1 MYNNKNK
8 FLVFLDF
15 DGVTHPI
22 TGTPMFIPQCMSALS
37 TALKSIDLE
46 LVVSSSWR
54 ETKSFDELKEIL
66 SPLGKKVQGITP
78 VIDDPFLKNVRY
90 YEVLDYLKESKQEN
104 LGWIA
109 IDDCRGFYPDEAPVY
124 WTDIKTGFTEKD
136 IAPLVEMIVR
146 QQAQW
151 ALQINEYSDYNLD

>member
-1 MYNNKNK
+1 MNKEN
-8 FLVFLDF
+8 VFLIFIDI

-22 TGTPMFIPQCMSALS
+22 SGTPIFIPECMSALS
-37 TALKSIDLE
+37 TALKSFDLE

-54 ETKSFDELKEIL
+54 ETNSFDELKEIL
-66 SPLGKKVQGITP
+66 SPLGKKAQGITP

-124 WTDIKTGFTEKD
+124 WTDSKKGFQEKD
-136 IAPLVEMIVR
+136 IAPLAEMIVR

-151 ALQINEYSDYNLD
+151 TLQIKEYSDYNFD